1 MEPEELGKVRPNILL
16 WFARATKRFFRSVVV
31 LGLRIG
37 PNIHGLSTG
46 QLWPVLNVKVKVQR
60 VQSLESD
67 WLKKDFVAVIMIF
80 SFFFFKI

>member
-1 MEPEELGKVRPNILL
+1 MEPEELGKVRPNTLL

-37 PNIHGLSTG
+37 PNIHGLSAG
-46 QLWPVLNVKVKVQR
+46 QLWLSVLKVKVKVQR

-80 SFFFFKI
+80 SFFFF